1 MPIETQ
7 KEAARYLIY
16 TYLKYSV
23 GHRFKKVGLG
33 KPGQTHTHI
42 YIYIYIYLLTHK
54 EQAHLFITQLQQ
66 GNKEI
71 GMTHK

>member
-33 KPGQTHTHI
+33 KPGKTSIYIHTHTHTHTHI
-42 YIYIYIYLLTHK
+42 YIYIYISTYT
-54 EQAHLFITQLQQ
+54 
-66 GNKEI
+66 
-71 GMTHK
+71 

>member
-33 KPGQTHTHI
+33 KPGKTSIYI